1 MKRRR
6 NITLAK
12 QMWHCKCE
20 GECVFLSLKDQGD
33 QILAV
38 QNVLILNCQNESK
51 VRVIILC
58 LTYLDDV
65 ANGLN
70 MKFGLFLPHIVMY
83 VSFTI
88 C

>member
-1 MKRRR
+1 MRR
-6 NITLAK
+6 
-12 QMWHCKCE
+12 
-20 GECVFLSLKDQGD
+20 CVFLSLKDQGD

-38 QNVLILNCQNESK
+38 QNILILNCQNESK
-51 VRVIILC
+51 VRVIILS
-58 LTYLDDV
+58 TYLDAV